1 LPTPLTPSIPLT
13 LITLDRSVT
22 SKFNELVYQYPIR
35 IPERYS
41 LVIRSLLTQ
50 EGICMTLDPS
60 FTFLEVAYP
69 YVARRLLTD
78 EDPALRERLIQVLFQ
93 DGKFQWKRLE
103 NLITLAKEGSS
114 GSGSSAAGG
123 GKKAAGLDLS
133 DTVKDGLRVLL
144 LDDRLRTQILLA
156 LTEDNKLHVA
166 EVLSVLRLVQNDI
179 QPSKLMTDL
188 AKEMPLLG
196 RQLLVGWADKVL
208 VS

>member
-1 LPTPLTPSIPLT
+1 
-13 LITLDRSVT
+13 
-22 SKFNELVYQYPIR
+22 
-35 IPERYS
+35 
-41 LVIRSLLTQ
+41 
-50 EGICMTLDPS
+50 MTLDPS

-114 GSGSSAAGG
+114 GSGSSSSSAAGG

-179 QPSKLMTDL
+179 QPSKLVSDL